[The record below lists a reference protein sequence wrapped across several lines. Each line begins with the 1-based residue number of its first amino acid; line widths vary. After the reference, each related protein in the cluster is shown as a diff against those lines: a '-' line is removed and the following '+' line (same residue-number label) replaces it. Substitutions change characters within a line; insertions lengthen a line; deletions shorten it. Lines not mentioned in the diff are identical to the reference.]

1 MSQIC
6 DIYKGFLCKYIFL
19 TCRKLA
25 TMLYIRC
32 RKFATCQ
39 KYIYIYIYTKTLYIY
54 RKFATF
60 QIYIK
65 IATGNYN
72 HNFGKFSGN
81 ANEKN
86 HRTLRTVPIYQ
97 TGSPLLTVDF
107 VHGANKTKNIPTSST
122 LAVRIWDGRH
132 FAATRNLRSRD
143 RTRA

>member
-25 TMLYIRC
+25 TS
-32 RKFATCQ
+32 
-39 KYIYIYIYTKTLYIY
+39 YIYNIASLRHVKNIYIYTKTLYIY

-107 VHGANKTKNIPTSST
+107 VHGANKTKNIPMSST

-132 FAATRNLRSRD
+132 FEATRNLRSRD